1 MRRIHSLC
9 SFLWMFRHAALQV
22 HDHLTRWPASSESG
36 YEGWQVAIDPK
47 TSGPR
52 VEAGLRQLFLPDTPL
67 SLERLRHYLSH
78 ELAGHVARA
87 VNGENSLLGLLGI
100 NTKGY
105 MPTEEGLALYQER
118 QVAALYG
125 QEFDDSVL
133 WMGALAT
140 GLASGVVA
148 PAQTFRSLFTFFEAF
163 HLLARLVERYDDD
176 MPTAQEKARK
186 AALATCLRTYRGVP
200 DLTQAGVCYTKDIV
214 YLRGIRLIEDAMA
227 KDATVLDQL
236 AVGKVAVAY
245 LPDLRELGIV
255 ASSQPLRELAY
266 DPNVEARI
274 LSFEISQNLSIKD
287 A

>member
-1 MRRIHSLC
+1 
-9 SFLWMFRHAALQV
+9 
-22 HDHLTRWPASSESG
+22 
-36 YEGWQVAIDPK
+36 
-47 TSGPR
+47 
-52 VEAGLRQLFLPDTPL
+52 LFLPDTPL
-67 SLERLRHYLSH
+67 SLEQLRHYLSH

-100 NTKGY
+100 NTRGY

-200 DLTQAGVCYTKDIV
+200 DLTQAGVCYTKDSV
-214 YLRGIRLIEDAMA
+214 YLRGIRLIEDAVA

-255 ASSQPLRELAY
+255 ASSHPLRELAY
-266 DPNVEARI
+266 DPNVETRI
-274 LSFEISQNLSIKD
+274 LSFEISQDLSAKD